1 MTQPWGQ
8 SVVYQRDY
16 PGLHSPFS
24 AHNVGLNIRKRLVNL
39 PWSLLQARTMLIV
52 PALPSANLLPFR
64 FCSCYISDSFVLTVS
79 LCSFYVNGCYFKSNK
94 WRERKR
100 GLNCVALLQLRIWR
114 WACCRAT
121 ASETPR
127 LPLLCRLDLNN
138 EVFSLFS
145 ADGPPV
151 VGHYDISDTDS
162 DQESMSVETVRPTVI
177 KHELKTH
184 RGQDLAAHSGCI
196 RAQVSYKPS
205 KLIISTTASEARAFL
220 RWEGSSLS
228 TILSGKN
235 APYVFCLLSR
245 LKNLPL
251 PFSAPQCVLSHLPAA
266 LPPFHHCVLL
276 CRLSERHETRNGPL
290 VLSLCHSR
298 SLACFRSH
306 GGEAVA
312 QWRLSSQGPHQRRFL
327 WQRGGNSGRAREST
341 VKDWPG
347 DHFLLTDAFLNE
359 FPLCPSPD
367 VPIRAVGW

>member
-39 PWSLLQARTMLIV
+39 LWSLLQARTMLIV

-196 RAQVSYKPS
+196 RALSS
-205 KLIISTTASEARAFL
+205 ISGQLQTQQTDNFHYCQWSQGIFEVRGVLTEHHPLREECSLCFLSSIEAK
-220 RWEGSSLS
+220 ES
-228 TILSGKN
+228 TFAILSSTVCVVASPCSAATFPSLCSPLQTLRKAWN
-235 APYVFCLLSR
+235 SERSARPLALSLPLSR
-245 LKNLPL
+245 LFQVTRRRSCRTMKTLISRATSTSLPL
-251 PFSAPQCVLSHLPAA
+251 
-266 LPPFHHCVLL
+266 
-276 CRLSERHETRNGPL
+276 T
-290 VLSLCHSR
+290 
-298 SLACFRSH
+298 
-306 GGEAVA
+306 
-312 QWRLSSQGPHQRRFL
+312 
-327 WQRGGNSGRAREST
+327 ARW
-341 VKDWPG
+341 K
-347 DHFLLTDAFLNE
+347 
-359 FPLCPSPD
+359 
-367 VPIRAVGW
+367 